1 MRGHLNLLK
10 FELLSLIKGGKKV
23 DYCSECC
30 IRNLI
35 GWNTMV
41 DNNLLRK
48 KILSNEIVCLSLG
61 IRKTKKQ
68 NWNPH

>member
-10 FELLSLIKGGKKV
+10 FELLSLIKGEKKV

-48 KILSNEIVCLSLG
+48 KF
-61 IRKTKKQ
+61 
-68 NWNPH
+68 